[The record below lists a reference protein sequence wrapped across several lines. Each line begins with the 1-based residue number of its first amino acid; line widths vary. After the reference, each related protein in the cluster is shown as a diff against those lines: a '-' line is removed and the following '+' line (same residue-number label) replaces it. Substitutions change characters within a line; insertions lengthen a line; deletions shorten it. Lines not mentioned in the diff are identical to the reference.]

1 MAHFFQSAH
10 SIWMDL
16 DAGGIQ
22 AHLIYLNLDDTQLL
36 QMQDSLFAQMYST
49 AFSTSRLPMFGK
61 VVFDLLILFYC

>member
-1 MAHFFQSAH
+1 
-10 SIWMDL
+10 MDL

-22 AHLIYLNLDDTQLL
+22 AHLIYLDLDVTHLL